1 MDIVFIPVYVSFGY
15 FHGLIKLYG
24 LFTLSETTWGS
35 RAGADEDDRMRM
47 IRLPRYGSVVPDG
60 RKSEMFDYVQVAS
73 APDADQLPAYEI
85 HDQQR

>member
-1 MDIVFIPVYVSFGY
+1 
-15 FHGLIKLYG
+15 
-24 LFTLSETTWGS
+24 
-35 RAGADEDDRMRM
+35 MRM